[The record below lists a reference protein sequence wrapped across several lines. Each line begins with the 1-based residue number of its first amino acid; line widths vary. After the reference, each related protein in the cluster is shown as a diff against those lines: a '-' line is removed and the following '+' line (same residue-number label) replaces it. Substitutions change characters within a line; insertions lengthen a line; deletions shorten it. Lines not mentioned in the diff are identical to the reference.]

1 MPNERILEQD
11 SMASFNRSEYIDSLT
26 INNLFTRTGNN
37 NSNIPAYRVLTTDG
51 AGGTMWMTFSSISSL
66 QYGAG
71 FHTIKTTLETYNADN
86 AANATFSLLD
96 GPNAGLINDPT
107 ALNTARLYAKA
118 FGQFDISGGNSIGS
132 FDPVTGQVNSNV
144 LFVGTGGI
152 NIKGD
157 PQTNTMYFDGREL
170 PFISTMPYSFNQFQ
184 VFSNAPLNTIYAST
198 LNKSLIM
205 QAQGPSSLI
214 SFVGEDIIV
223 IDTNYENNQVKFKLS
238 TLTLPLISSIIGNV
252 NIVVSTNVT
261 RSDLS
266 TFSTSYQQI
275 LSFQG
280 FQTILSTAA
289 KAIDGNISTVST
301 TYGNLDRF
309 SKGISTVWRQ
319 FQLETFYTG
328 TSTSGN
334 LLSTS
339 AGLQND
345 INILSNFV
353 YPGFNTVIAST
364 IQTPFFAVSTQ
375 VLLASVTT
383 SSISTPITSIN
394 PLNITYYPT
403 YSSFYNVFNDTQP
416 FGNPISPPSYTSKF
430 DITSGTTTISTMSTP
445 SGLLFS
451 SMYALKGTFV
461 FYPNDEPHEIQVKWS
476 GNLSMNIAPY
486 DTQANLSTYILGS
499 PNSAYPRIPDFSNN
513 TLVSTYTG
521 ANIYIVNFTYSK
533 INPQDYLTLTNFT
546 DYASGNI
553 IESYSLAPIYQA
565 YGYNTKDTPLYSQSL
580 SSFPVAFS
588 SFRNPSISP
597 YLELST
603 YVMVAST
610 FYVSGC
616 NTTFPISSYGYTSIS
631 FLESTSKIQKSGFSQ
646 DLSQGVR
653 SNADSN
659 FSASNAFNYG
669 FANPIPDSPYTLQLV
684 FGRQQNSE
692 ILNISSIF
700 KEVKSYIVNP
710 LVYASSV
717 VYTDVISSSKARFSE
732 LSSSKGAISA
742 LFVST
747 INNLQLYELDS
758 STISTIY
765 TSIILITSTIST
777 NVNMYSTS
785 LIYTNSDS
793 TISTMNAGLEELL
806 SSISSSLDYYSSSLI
821 QYGTSSD
828 STISTL
834 YTNILDLTSSMVEDT
849 NLFSTT
855 LLEVAT
861 PSTISSL
868 AYRVSSLSFEVRTSS
883 IFTSSIQIAGY
894 SQPFI
899 QYGLSPA
906 LNNAVIG
913 TNFYSTTNT
922 LSTAYKNTSYSVQLT
937 YNGLYMV
944 SSPLQAKIVS
954 PSVFNIIGDQ
964 NATVLW
970 TTYGSIF

>member
-1 MPNERILEQD
+1 MDDI
-11 SMASFNRSEYIDSLT
+11 
-26 INNLFTRTGNN
+26 
-37 NSNIPAYRVLTTDG
+37 
-51 AGGTMWMTFSSISSL
+51 SSISSL

-71 FHTIKTTLETYNADN
+71 FYTIKTSLQTYTADN

-118 FGQFDISGGNSIGS
+118 FGQFDISGGNSIGA

-252 NIVVSTNVT
+252 NIVVSTYVT
-261 RSDLS
+261 RNDLS
-266 TFSTSYQQI
+266 TLSTTYQQI
-275 LSFQG
+275 LSFQA

-301 TYGNLDRF
+301 TYVNLNRF

-328 TSTSGN
+328 TSTSVN

-375 VLLASVTT
+375 VLLASITT
-383 SSISTPITSIN
+383 SSINTSIN
-394 PLNITYYPT
+394 PINISYYPT
-403 YSSFYNVFNDTQP
+403 YTSFYNVFNDNQP
-416 FGNPISPPSYTSKF
+416 FGNPISPPSYTTKF

-451 SMYALKGTFV
+451 SMYALKGAFV
-461 FYPNDEPHEIQVKWS
+461 FYPNEEPHEIQVKWS

-499 PNSAYPRIPDFSNN
+499 PNSAYPRISDFSNN

-533 INPQDYLTLTNFT
+533 IDPQDYLTLTNFT
-546 DYASGNI
+546 DYASGNV

-565 YGYNTKDTPLYSQSL
+565 YGYNTRDTPLYSQSL
-580 SSFPVAFS
+580 TSFPVAFS
-588 SFRNPSISP
+588 SFSNPSISP

-603 YVMVAST
+603 YMMVAST
-610 FYVSGC
+610 FYISGC
-616 NTTFPISSYGYTSIS
+616 NTTFQISSYGYTSIS
-631 FLESTSKIQKSGFSQ
+631 FLESTSQIKKSGFSQ

-653 SNADSN
+653 SNVGSN

-692 ILNISSIF
+692 TLNISSIF
-700 KEVKSYIVNP
+700 KEIKAYTVNP
-710 LVYASSV
+710 LVYASSII
-717 VYTDVISSSKARFSE
+717 YTDIISSSKARFSE

-742 LFVST
+742 LYVST
-747 INNLQLYELDS
+747 INNLQLHELDS

-765 TSIILITSTIST
+765 TNIVLLTSTVST
-777 NVNMYSTS
+777 NISLYSTTLVQYDSTMIGNIKVLTNIISSSIDSYSTS

-806 SSISSSLDYYSSSLI
+806 SSISSSIDYYSSSLI

-828 STISTL
+828 STISTIVS
-834 YTNILDLTSSMVEDT
+834 NIA
-849 NLFSTT
+849 NLSTT
-855 LLEVAT
+855 QFNYINNSNASSI
-861 PSTISSL
+861 STLSYKVGNI
-868 AYRVSSLSFEVRTSS
+868 SFELRTSTV
-883 IFTSSIQIAGY
+883 FTSSVQISGY
-894 SQPFI
+894 QQPFI

-944 SSPLQAKIVS
+944 SSPLQAKILS